1 MGLFSGVD
9 EVLNSAKQGNFEEV
23 LTKTRSY
30 AEDAAKKSA
39 ERLEISKK
47 KIELLDSKT
56 KLVKAYEQFGKLQY
70 SIYEGEEI
78 NRDELDACI
87 EEIQLQKSRAEL
99 LDAEIDEMKTAFL
112 DTLSKREAKQYER
125 ETRRTERDA
134 ERQARKDARAAAKNK
149 QNDIEVTAVES
160 DE

>member
-70 SIYEGEEI
+70 SIYEGEEV
-78 NRDELDACI
+78 NQDELNACV
-87 EEIQLQKSRAEL
+87 EEIQLQKGRAEL
-99 LDAEIDEMKTAFL
+99 LDSEIEQMKSAFL
-112 DTLSKREAKQYER
+112 ESLSKREAKQYER
-125 ETRRTERDA
+125 ETRRSEREA
-134 ERQARKDARAAAKNK
+134 ERQARRDVKNASKNK
-149 QNDIEVTAVES
+149 ENDIEVTVVDS

>member
-23 LTKTRSY
+23 LTKTKLY

-56 KLVKAYEQFGKLQY
+56 KLAKAYERFGKLQY
-70 SIYEGEEI
+70 AVMQGEEVDS
-78 NRDELDACI
+78 DELEASM

-99 LDAEIDEMKTAFL
+99 FEAEVEELKTAFYES
-112 DTLSKREAKQYER
+112 LSKKDVKQHDRHSRREE
-125 ETRRTERDA
+125 DN
-134 ERQARKDARAAAKNK
+134 KD
-149 QNDIEVTAVES
+149 NDIEVNVVGAE
-160 DE
+160 

>member
-9 EVLNSAKQGNFEEV
+9 EVLNSAKQGNFEEI

-56 KLVKAYEQFGKLQY
+56 KLVKAYEHFGKLQY
-70 SIYEGEEI
+70 ELYEGEQVDQDEI
-78 NRDELDACI
+78 NACI
-87 EEIQLQKSRAEL
+87 EEIQLQKSRADL
-99 LDAEIDEMKTAFL
+99 LDAEIEEMKAVFL
-112 DTLSKREAKQYER
+112 ESLSKREAKQYEK
-125 ETRRTERDA
+125 ENRRN
-134 ERQARKDARAAAKNK
+134 ERQARREAKAAAEDKK
-149 QNDIEVTAVES
+149 NDIEVTVVGS
-160 DE
+160 DEE

>member
-23 LTKTRSY
+23 LTKTKLY

-56 KLVKAYEQFGKLQY
+56 KLAKAYERFGKLQY
-70 SIYEGEEI
+70 AVMQGEEVDS
-78 NRDELDACI
+78 DELEASI

-99 LDAEIDEMKTAFL
+99 FEVEVEELKTAFYES
-112 DTLSKREAKQYER
+112 LSKKDVKQHNRRSRREE
-125 ETRRTERDA
+125 DN
-134 ERQARKDARAAAKNK
+134 KD
-149 QNDIEVTAVES
+149 NDIEVNVVGAE
-160 DE
+160 

>member
-56 KLVKAYEQFGKLQY
+56 KLVKAYERFGKLQY
-70 SIYEGEEI
+70 AIYEGEQVDQ
-78 NRDELDACI
+78 DEVNACV
-87 EEIQLQKSRAEL
+87 EEIRLQKSRSDL
-99 LDAEIDEMKTAFL
+99 LDAEIEDMKAAFL
-112 DTLSKREAKQYER
+112 ETLSKKDTKQYDKEARRNER
-125 ETRRTERDA
+125 EN
-134 ERQARKDARAAAKNK
+134 ERQARRDARAAVKNK
-149 QNDIEVTAVES
+149 ENDIEVTAVS
-160 DE
+160 ADE

>member
-23 LTKTRSY
+23 LTKTKLY

-56 KLVKAYEQFGKLQY
+56 KLAKAYERFGKLQY
-70 SIYEGEEI
+70 AVMQGEEVDS
-78 NRDELDACI
+78 DELEASM

-99 LDAEIDEMKTAFL
+99 FEAEVEELKTAFYES
-112 DTLSKREAKQYER
+112 LSKKDVKQHDRRSRREE
-125 ETRRTERDA
+125 DN
-134 ERQARKDARAAAKNK
+134 KD
-149 QNDIEVTAVES
+149 NDIEVNVVGAE
-160 DE
+160 

>member
-9 EVLNSAKQGNFEEV
+9 EVLNSAKQGNFEEI

-56 KLVKAYEQFGKLQY
+56 KLVKAYEHFGKLQY
-70 SIYEGEEI
+70 ALYEGEQVDQDEI
-78 NRDELDACI
+78 NACI
-87 EEIQLQKSRAEL
+87 EEIQLQKSRADL
-99 LDAEIDEMKTAFL
+99 LDAEIEEMKAVFL
-112 DTLSKREAKQYER
+112 ESLSKREAKQYEK
-125 ETRRTERDA
+125 ENRRN
-134 ERQARKDARAAAKNK
+134 ERQARREAKAAAGDKK
-149 QNDIEVTAVES
+149 NDIEVTVVGS
-160 DE
+160 DEE